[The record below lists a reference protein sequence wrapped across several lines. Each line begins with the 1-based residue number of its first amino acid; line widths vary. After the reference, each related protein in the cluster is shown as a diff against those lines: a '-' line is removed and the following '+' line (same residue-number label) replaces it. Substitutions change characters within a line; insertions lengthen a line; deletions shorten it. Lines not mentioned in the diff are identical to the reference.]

1 MSNCLSYKAKSNFIN
16 FESVFRTKGAWDLN
30 ANYTAISIRYIM
42 AQILL
47 MIMSSSV
54 FVQGKKSDHEKKARI
69 FAHGIAAVARDLPGL
84 APGKIFSCVLAGD
97 RRPEVERRG
106 VGSPGGTRLGEAS
119 TLLWKPDRYLG

>member
-69 FAHGIAAVARDLPGL
+69 FTRGNADVARHLPGL
-84 APGKIFSCVLAGD
+84 APGKIFACVLAGD
-97 RRPEVERRG
+97 LRPKGERRG
-106 VGSPGGTRLGEAS
+106 VGRPGGARPGGGLT
-119 TLLWKPDRYLG
+119 